1 MRSLIA
7 LTSLFTVSVVAS
19 YLGAT
24 SENWRDYTWSYEP
37 EATADYYKDHRLKP
51 PLIAANITPVGLQK
65 SYVVKMECLGCP
77 FRVRKLGQTYEPWA
91 EEPVDNSLVTA
102 LIRIWTLLSEQK
114 YRSNNRVCIAP

>member
-7 LTSLFTVSVVAS
+7 LISLLTVNVVAS

-37 EATADYYKDHRLKP
+37 ETTADYYKDHRLKL
-51 PLIAANITPVGLQK
+51 PLIAADITPVEPQK
-65 SYVVKMECLGCP
+65 NYIVKMECLGCP

-91 EEPVDNSLVTA
+91 EELVDNSLVSA
-102 LIRIWTLLSEQK
+102 LIHIWILVSGQK
-114 YRSNNRVCIAP
+114 YRPNDRVYIAP

>member
-7 LTSLFTVSVVAS
+7 LISLLTVNVVAS

-51 PLIAANITPVGLQK
+51 PLIAADITPVELQK
-65 SYVVKMECLGCP
+65 NYIVKMECLGCP

-91 EEPVDNSLVTA
+91 EELVDNSLVSA
-102 LIRIWTLLSEQK
+102 LIHIWTLVSGQK
-114 YRSNNRVCIAP
+114 YRSNDRVHIAP